1 MKSKHSSF
9 VCLQVI
15 PQYIAYSSKSE
26 KNRRL
31 LIITPFKIYV
41 ERFSIQKLF
50 IFSVFLSLRIR
61 ESKRLLY
68 VTQLENHGL
77 NHADD

>member
-31 LIITPFKIYV
+31 LIITPFMWKDFPFKS
-41 ERFSIQKLF
+41 FSYFQF
-50 IFSVFLSLRIR
+50 FSLSVLGSR
-61 ESKRLLY
+61 KDY
-68 VTQLENHGL
+68 FNVTQLENHGL
-77 NHADD
+77 NQADD